1 MMGDVVRNDSA
12 TLKQS
17 YLECERIANESSS
30 SFLRAFKSLPKE
42 KKDGIKALYAY
53 CRRADDVADGDWL
66 PDFSKFTPQ
75 QLGSLR
81 LRALQRSKVL
91 DEKHQSRGTLDHE
104 AHITR
109 LCALIYL
116 RDNIQPAVN
125 DNLPE
130 EKFFLAFWHT
140 IERFNIPSQH
150 LHSLIDGM
158 EDDLY
163 PTNYQTY
170 DDLRSY
176 CYNVASSVGLC
187 LLHLYGYDGQE
198 AEHYADEMGVFLQ
211 MVNILRDIQSD
222 LASGRIYLPISE
234 LEYYG
239 LTVADLSSPS
249 LSSNPN
255 WHEFI
260 QDYIQRC
267 KVHREEAVKLL
278 PMIHSESRKSPS
290 IMVSVYSQL
299 IRQAERL
306 CGEVV
311 SQRLSLTPMQKANV
325 LMSTLGVISISHE
338 E

>member
-12 TLKQS
+12 ALGQS

-30 SFLRAFKSLPKE
+30 SFLRAFRTLPKE
-42 KKDGIKALYAY
+42 KRDGIKALYAF
-53 CRRADDVADGDWL
+53 CRRADDVADGDWM
-66 PDFSKFTPQ
+66 PDFSRFSPQ
-75 QLGSLR
+75 QMGSLR

-91 DEKHQSRGTLDHE
+91 DEKHQSRGTLDHD
-104 AHITR
+104 AHIAR

-116 RDNIQPAVN
+116 RDNIRPLEN
-125 DNLPE
+125 DSFPK
-130 EKFFLAFWHT
+130 EKFFLALWHT
-140 IERFNIPSQH
+140 IERFDIPSQH

-170 DDLRSY
+170 EDLRRY

-187 LLHLYGYDGQE
+187 LLHLYGYEGQE

-222 LASGRIYLPISE
+222 LASGRIYLPVAELQSYGIS
-234 LEYYG
+234 
-239 LTVADLSSPS
+239 ASDLSSPNIA
-249 LSSNPN
+249 SNPN
-255 WHEFI
+255 WQEFM
-260 QDYIQRC
+260 QDYILRC
-267 KVHREEAVKLL
+267 KAHREEAIKLL
-278 PMIHSESRKSPS
+278 PMIHSESRKSPA

-299 IRQAERL
+299 VKQAEKL
-306 CGEVV
+306 CGDVV
-311 SQRLSLTPMQKANV
+311 SQRLGLTVMQKANV
-325 LMSTLGVISISHE
+325 LMSTLGVISITHE